1 MEKNFE
7 IELEAVVPK
16 LLKRISQLEY
26 DNAILKTVLEQQQN
40 VKKEGE

>member
-16 LLKRISQLEY
+16 LLQRISQLEY